1 MSCQVSSS
9 SSKPQEER
17 QRGGFQKAEGRGD
30 RKSLEIP
37 QRPQV
42 SKTLSHLIR
51 RIQEGQ
57 NGGGEKGAATL
68 IDDTDAEAGQ

>member
-1 MSCQVSSS
+1 MSCQVSRS

-17 QRGGFQKAEGRGD
+17 QGGGFQKVEGRRD
-30 RKSLEIP
+30 WKSVEIP

-51 RIQEGQ
+51 RIQKSQ
-57 NGGGEKGAATL
+57 NGRGEKGAATL
-68 IDDTDAEAGQ
+68 IDDTDATAGQ